1 MSLKN
6 PKNAMIWK
14 RLKGNIQKP
23 IAVILIINTIA
34 HTFGASLSGAQFD
47 ELFGPK
53 WIVIYSFAFSFVMIQ
68 WTEILPKTLGVK
80 YNKFI
85 ANFISKPLLILIKVF
100 TPVVKFI
107 EYMNLPFIGKNN
119 SHNKFD
125 IINEIS
131 ILSKIAFADSIF
143 TKEQE
148 SIISKTINL
157 SSVKAKDIMINF
169 NSIKYLT
176 PERSLEDA
184 LNEALIHNHTRF
196 PLLSSTN
203 INDVQGYINFKDI
216 VSALNINQNTVDL
229 RSIARPVLTIYEDE
243 KLPSIF
249 KKISLKN
256 QHMAIVKDS
265 NNNIKGLLT
274 LEDIIEEV
282 VGEIEDEYDIL
293 PTYINKISENRFIIG
308 GGVKI
313 DDLNRACIIN
323 LDDNNISISDWI
335 LKNKDIKIHP
345 GYYIE
350 NESFSII
357 VKKLSRLRIGEIL
370 LERKSR

>member
-1 MSLKN
+1 
-6 PKNAMIWK
+6 
-14 RLKGNIQKP
+14 
-23 IAVILIINTIA
+23 
-34 HTFGASLSGAQFD
+34 
-47 ELFGPK
+47 
-53 WIVIYSFAFSFVMIQ
+53 
-68 WTEILPKTLGVK
+68 
-80 YNKFI
+80 
-85 ANFISKPLLILIKVF
+85 
-100 TPVVKFI
+100 
-107 EYMNLPFIGKNN
+107 
-119 SHNKFD
+119 
-125 IINEIS
+125 
-131 ILSKIAFADSIF
+131 
-143 TKEQE
+143 
-148 SIISKTINL
+148 
-157 SSVKAKDIMINF
+157 
-169 NSIKYLT
+169 
-176 PERSLEDA
+176 
-184 LNEALIHNHTRF
+184 
-196 PLLSSTN
+196 
-203 INDVQGYINFKDI
+203 
-216 VSALNINQNTVDL
+216 
-229 RSIARPVLTIYEDE
+229 
-243 KLPSIF
+243 
-249 KKISLKN
+249 
-256 QHMAIVKDS
+256 MAIVKDS